1 MNLNALLEEEEEPE
15 KVWLITYSDMVTLL
29 LAIFVVIA
37 SVSQIDESKF
47 EEIQDALHKSVSKT
61 KFAKPLKDVRQ
72 KLEEV
77 VLKEKLGYQ
86 VFVKTDPRGLVIEFR
101 SNLLFDIGDDALLGP
116 GENLI
121 KSITPGLSAA
131 AKAGYTVAVEG
142 HTDNVPISSDR
153 FRSNWELST
162 ARATTV
168 LRRLAAH
175 GFPKEQLM
183 ASGFADI
190 KPKVPNDTPEH
201 RAANRRVVIK
211 VLR

>member
-1 MNLNALLEEEEEPE
+1 MDIDHLLQEEEEPE

-61 KFAKPLKDVRQ
+61 KFHKPLKEVRQ

-86 VFVKTDPRGLVIEFR
+86 VFVKPDPRGLVIEFR
-101 SNLLFDIGDDALLGP
+101 SNLLFDIGDDTLLGP
-116 GENLI
+116 GENLL
-121 KSITPGLSAA
+121 KSIASGLTAA
-131 AKAGYTVAVEG
+131 ASAGYTIAVEG
-142 HTDNVPISSDR
+142 HTDNVPISSPR

-162 ARATTV
+162 NRATTV
-168 LRRLAAH
+168 IRHLAAQ
-175 GFPKEQLM
+175 GIPREQLM

>member
-1 MNLNALLEEEEEPE
+1 
-15 KVWLITYSDMVTLL
+15 
-29 LAIFVVIA
+29 
-37 SVSQIDESKF
+37 
-47 EEIQDALHKSVSKT
+47 
-61 KFAKPLKDVRQ
+61 
-72 KLEEV
+72 
-77 VLKEKLGYQ
+77 VLQEKLGNQ
-86 VFVKTDPRGLVIEFR
+86 VYVTTDPRGLVIEFR
-101 SNLLFDIGDDALLGP
+101 SNLLFDIGDDTLLGP

-121 KSITPGLSAA
+121 KSISPGLSAA
-131 AKAGYTVAVEG
+131 ASAGYTVAIEG

-175 GFPKEQLM
+175 GFPQERLM

-190 KPKVPNDTPEH
+190 KPKVPNDTPER
-201 RAANRRVVIK
+201 RASNRRVVIK